1 MTLRVVGA
9 GVGRTGTHSLKVALE
24 QLLGGTCHHMMEV
37 FGRPHEVPV
46 WQAAADGQMPDWHD
60 FLGDFT
66 AAVDWPSAAYW
77 PELAEAYPDAI
88 VLLSV
93 RSPEAWW
100 KSANDTIFN
109 AFRDTESVAL
119 DEIDDPWKRMVTTML
134 RNRFGEGFDATTMQA
149 AYAAHNQRARDTI
162 DPARLVE
169 WTATDG
175 WEPICAAL
183 GVPVPDEPFPLT
195 NTTDDFRERMGLGP
209 L

>member
-46 WQAAADGQMPDWHD
+46 WQAAADGQMPDWHS

-100 KSANDTIFN
+100 KSANDTIFT
-109 AFRDTESVAL
+109 AFRHTEALAL
-119 DEIDDPWKRMVTTML
+119 DEIDDPWTRMVTTML
-134 RNRFGEGFDATTMQA
+134 RNRFGEGFDAATMQA

-169 WTATDG
+169 WTASDG
-175 WEPICAAL
+175 WEPICTAL
-183 GVPVPDEPFPLT
+183 GIAVPDEPFPLT